1 LGWGIK
7 IKQKVAMRFRTLQGA
22 KVLARLQA
30 AMKMNAIGKKG
41 MNALQTLLDSNY
53 NKQAPL
59 KYT

>member
-1 LGWGIK
+1 
-7 IKQKVAMRFRTLQGA
+7 MRFRTLQEA

-30 AMKMNAIGKKG
+30 AMKMNAIGKQG
-41 MNALQTLLDSNY
+41 MNVWPALLDSNY